1 MKIFKKILCYYFVG
15 VLFSASIIG
24 LIILFDYYINGYIQY
39 PELSNLIMVCLIS
52 GLGFGVT
59 YFAFNKIRELNNTKN
74 N

>member
-1 MKIFKKILCYYFVG
+1 MTIFKKMLCYYFVG

-59 YFAFNKIRELNNTKN
+59 YFAFNKIRKLNNTKN

>member
-1 MKIFKKILCYYFVG
+1 MKILKN
-15 VLFSASIIG
+15 LFFHYLIGMLISASIIG